1 MINLTIRK
9 NRRKKYAKSKLMA
22 DLLIRNAIFSDNEDS
37 DDYISDE
44 PFPITSRTQKM
55 LANYHFKRLLT
66 KELISAKKN
75 ISGVSA
81 LNLKKLYIQLNLDK
95 DAVLRLSSKKWY
107 IKAKAIQELGI
118 MEQKEYLNKIYRCT
132 NHKNELVRM
141 EAQTTIVKLYGF
153 EGLRFLD
160 VISYQLT
167 EWQQIKLLKQL
178 SQLPPE
184 NFNGIEKWLKAKNF
198 SVITFALKLV
208 RNYHIFELYNE
219 VIECLT
225 NEKED
230 IRLETIYTLEKI
242 YNADTANILLERYE
256 HETLKNQKVI
266 VNVLQNIASDEN
278 IPTLINFLE
287 QGDNDLKR
295 MIVRT
300 VANINPASI
309 FQLKELPEAHSHPL
323 NQIIKQIEGELA

>member
-1 MINLTIRK
+1 
-9 NRRKKYAKSKLMA
+9 MA
-22 DLLIRNAIFSDNEDS
+22 DLLIRNAIFSEH
-37 DDYISDE
+37 DDAVTDE
-44 PFPITSRTQKM
+44 PFPITGRTQKM
-55 LANYHFKRLLT
+55 LSNPHFKRLLT
-66 KELISAKKN
+66 KELLAAKNN

-95 DAVLRLSSKKWY
+95 DAEERLRNCKKWH
-107 IKAKAIQELGI
+107 IKAKAIQELGV

-132 NHKNELVRM
+132 NNKNELVRM

-160 VISYQLT
+160 IISYQLT
-167 EWQQIKLLKQL
+167 EWQQIKLLKEL

-184 NFNGIEKWLKAKNF
+184 NFSGIEKWLKSKNN
-198 SVITFALKLV
+198 SVIVFALKLA
-208 RNYHIFELYNE
+208 RNYHRFELYE
-219 VIECLT
+219 QVVECLT
-225 NEKED
+225 HEMEN

-256 HETLKNQKVI
+256 HETLKNQKTI

-309 FQLKELPEAHSHPL
+309 FQLKELPEANSHPL
-323 NQIIKQIEGELA
+323 SQIIKQIEGELI